1 VGQGV
6 GSARLT
12 DRRAWRRLVVAT
24 LPLATITVLAVMGR
38 YGWAA
43 QVNDP
48 TARFLVAV
56 TVALVVCQLLGVVV
70 GRLGQPRVVG
80 EVIGGIALGPS
91 LLGWVWPAGRAW
103 LFTPPVVSAIGLAAQ
118 LGLAVFMFLLGC
130 ELRTDVVGQRRRV
143 VTLVVVGG
151 MGLPFVGGVAL
162 AAGPGRALAGGAG
175 HGAAI
180 LFLGLAL
187 AITAVPVLARM
198 LPDLKLERT
207 PVGTLAL
214 AAAAVGD
221 GVAWLALALILA
233 VAGPPSGRQ
242 PVVACLGAAG
252 FVLLTVLW
260 VRPLLAR
267 LVNRIGPE
275 RHRVLAPALVA
286 AALAFAAVSQLVGLH
301 VVVGAF
307 LFGAVMPRNTT
318 LVAHLDEQVRGFA
331 VTVLLPLFFVGI
343 GLSTSVALVGVSP
356 GHLALFAATLVV
368 AVGTKVTGAAAG
380 ARLAGLPGRDALR
393 VGALMNCRGVT
404 ELVVASIGYQYHL
417 VNQFGLTV
425 LVLAALATTVVTTPV
440 IHVLDRVGCA
450 IAPIVGSDMTKSDP
464 VSAGPASR

>member
-1 VGQGV
+1 VAAALPV
-6 GSARLT
+6 A
-12 DRRAWRRLVVAT
+12 AAAVVA
-24 LPLATITVLAVMGR
+24 ATGR
-38 YGWAA
+38 PGWA

-48 TARFLVAV
+48 TARFLIAV
-56 TVALVVCQLLGVVV
+56 TVALAVCQLFGAVL

-80 EVIGGIALGPS
+80 EVLGGLALGPS
-91 LLGWVWPAGRAW
+91 LLGWLWPAGRAW
-103 LFTPPVVSAIGLAAQ
+103 LFGPSVVAAIGLAAQ

-143 VTLVVVGG
+143 VTLVVLGG
-151 MGLPFVGGVAL
+151 MGLPFLGGIAL

-175 HGAAI
+175 RGASI

-187 AITAVPVLARM
+187 AVTAVPVLAR
-198 LPDLKLERT
+198 LLTELGLART
-207 PVGTLAL
+207 PVGALSL

-233 VAGPPSGRQ
+233 VAGMPSGYQ
-242 PVVACLGAAG
+242 PLGAAG
-252 FVLLTVLW
+252 FVVLTVLW

-267 LVNRIGPE
+267 LVRRLGP
-275 RHRVLAPALVA
+275 RVVAPTLVA
-286 AALAFAAVSQLVGLH
+286 AALAFAAASQLVGLH

-307 LFGAVMPRNTT
+307 LFGAVMPRDTT
-318 LVAHLDEQVRGFA
+318 LTAHLDEQLRGFA

-356 GHLALFAATLVV
+356 GHLALFATTLLV
-368 AVGTKVTGAAAG
+368 AVATKVTGAAAG

-417 VNQFGLTV
+417 VNRFGLTV
-425 LVLAALATTVVTTPV
+425 LVLTALLTTVATTPV
-440 IHVLDRVGCA
+440 IHVLERVGSA
-450 IAPIVGSDMTKSDP
+450 IAPIVGSDMTKSAP
-464 VSAGPASR
+464 VSVGPASR